1 MKTTYLASAVAA
13 SLLLPLT
20 WGTATA
26 AVATTASASVTG
38 SSGSDASV
46 ATLEGQ
52 LSPAA
57 AELLAAGRSRSPP
70 IAESRGKA
78 AEYRR
83 VGAAAPVPPVAQSH
97 GKAAEYGRAG
107 AAAPVPPHLPASLA
121 AEVQERA
128 DARAGGRGRAA
139 KAKRA
144 KGAAAAKKAARK
156 AAKARLPRGVDRDA
170 VSREVAAKAAA
181 LPIDA
186 DVEATMHEVRSAMDR
201 IVPGAKAAVAAGA
214 AKAAGGAPK
223 RGAASAA
230 VKAAAKVAAATAAA
244 ADDDR
249 AALRERLAALEVA
262 VLKVNKERDE
272 LRLLQSYAAEENRQ
286 LTIKLHEVQLALQS
300 ASRAS
305 GAANPALSRWLS
317 AKELD
322 LSAFVAGTAYE
333 YYTRHSYGPLT
344 AALISYGVLLGP
356 LAASGLFF
364 LRHAKALTLSGT
376 GADLLTGVQA
386 MSVFDAAFAVGLV
399 AAIFVARLGD
409 PLLALRDI
417 APPLFVFLFLAVAA
431 QTVATVAA
439 VGVYFRRAGGVRGHG
454 RVAWALAI
462 KLVVAADFFGRIG
475 APALLGRPYIA
486 PVPIGVYLAY
496 VAASSVSLGLVH
508 RSRRALVRSEAP

>member
-1 MKTTYLASAVAA
+1 MKATHLASALTTV
-13 SLLLPLT
+13 LLLALM

-26 AVATTASASVTG
+26 AVATTAVAITASTPAAVATG
-38 SSGSDASV
+38 GAANV
-46 ATLEGQ
+46 ATLEGE

-57 AELLAAGRSRSPP
+57 AALLAAGRSRSPP
-70 IAESRGKA
+70 IAQSRGKA

-83 VGAAAPVPPVAQSH
+83 VGAGAPVPPSSL
-97 GKAAEYGRAG
+97 
-107 AAAPVPPHLPASLA
+107 PPSLA
-121 AEVQERA
+121 AEVKEKA
-128 DARAGGRGRAA
+128 DARAGSRGRSA

-144 KGAAAAKKAARK
+144 KGASAPKKPARK
-156 AAKARLPRGVDRDA
+156 AAKVRRPRGIDRDA
-170 VSREVAAKAAA
+170 VTREVAAKAAA

-186 DVEATMHEVRSAMDR
+186 EVEATMHEVRSAMDR
-201 IVPGAKAAVAAGA
+201 IVPRSKVG
-214 AKAAGGAPK
+214 
-223 RGAASAA
+223 ASARVATASPVSKRRATRDA
-230 VKAAAKVAAATAAA
+230 VKATAKVAAATTEVAE
-244 ADDDR
+244 DDR

-364 LRHAKALTLSGT
+364 LRHAKALTLSST

-386 MSVFDAAFAVGLV
+386 MIVFDAAFSVSLV

-431 QTVATVAA
+431 QTLATVVAVAA
-439 VGVYFRRAGGVRGHG
+439 YLRRTGSIRGHS
-454 RVAWALAI
+454 RIAWALAI
-462 KLVVAADFFGRIG
+462 KLVVTADFFGRMG
-475 APALLGRPYIA
+475 VPAVVGQPYIA

-508 RSRRALVRSEAP
+508 RCRRALVRTEAP

>member
-1 MKTTYLASAVAA
+1 MKATRLASAVATA
-13 SLLLPLT
+13 LLLPLA

-26 AVATTASASVTG
+26 AGAATASAPVAASG
-38 SSGSDASV
+38 GGGDGAASMSS
-46 ATLEGQ
+46 LEGE

-57 AELLAAGRSRSPP
+57 AELLASGRSRTPP
-70 IAESRGKA
+70 IAESRGKD

-83 VGAAAPVPPVAQSH
+83 VGAAAPVPP
-97 GKAAEYGRAG
+97 AG
-107 AAAPVPPHLPASLA
+107 HLPPSVAV
-121 AEVQERA
+121 EVKAKA
-128 DARAGGRGRAA
+128 DSRPVDGRGRAA

-144 KGAAAAKKAARK
+144 KGGAAAKKAARK
-156 AAKARLPRGVDRDA
+156 AGLPRGVDRDA

-201 IVPGAKAAVAAGA
+201 IAPGAKVGA
-214 AKAAGGAPK
+214 AA
-223 RGAASAA
+223 AASKSAATSGA
-230 VKAAAKVAAATAAA
+230 VKAAAKAAATATAG
-244 ADDDR
+244 DDR
-249 AALRERLAALEVA
+249 VVLRERLAALELA

-356 LAASGLFF
+356 LAASALFF
-364 LRHAKALTLSGT
+364 LRHAKALTPSGS

-386 MSVFDAAFAVGLV
+386 MSVFDAAFAAGLV

-439 VGVYFRRAGGVRGHG
+439 VGVYFRRAGGVRGHT

-475 APALLGRPYIA
+475 VPAVAGRPYIA

-508 RSRRALVRSEAP
+508 RARRMLVRAEAP